1 MDTCHDG
8 VCITCA
14 DQAVQ
19 VTVTRLLEDEL
30 AEVAVEGRTE
40 VVSVALV
47 DTEVGGTIL
56 VHAGE
61 AIAVVSHDG

>member
-1 MDTCHDG
+1 MACQDD
-8 VCITCA
+8 VCITCG

-19 VTVTRLLEDEL
+19 VKVVRLLEDEL
-30 AEVAVEGRTE
+30 AEVETEGGTE

-47 DTEVGGTIL
+47 DTAVGGTIL

-61 AIAVVSHDG
+61 AIAVIAS